1 MGAPAV
7 LVSLWACSDG
17 ARFLIDPNQ
26 QDTLS
31 GTPAPDPTTEML
43 AEPPAA
49 ANASPGS
56 KPVDGTA
63 EGPSSS
69 SERAVCGDAEPPAC
83 VSDDAASAQ
92 SEPAGDDSDGAAAE
106 PSGGQGGESGGAG
119 AGEADGSGDPSN
131 GSGDP
136 AVGDG
141 DGPPVGDGDGPPDE
155 GTSPPEPEAL
165 PDLIIDGAYL
175 TATIEQDIV
184 DASADLCL
192 FNEGCVT
199 GDGPRRVVRF
209 GTRSANLG
217 TADVVVGAPLAD
229 NPLWEFDA
237 CHEHFHFEGY
247 ARYDL
252 IDAATGA
259 VLPIGN
265 KNGFCLQDLDV
276 WTSSAQCDR
285 YNCDYQGISVGCAD
299 VYTPD
304 LDCQWIDITDVAP
317 GNYELVVTVNTDGSI
332 RELNTLNNT
341 ASVSLEILKE
351 TIRLLP

>member
-43 AEPPAA
+43 AEQPAA
-49 ANASPGS
+49 TNASPGS

-69 SERAVCGDAEPPAC
+69 SESAVCRDAEPPAC

-92 SEPAGDDSDGAAAE
+92 SQPAGDDSDGAAAK
-106 PSGGQGGESGGAG
+106 PSGGQGGESDGDG

-136 AVGDG
+136 A
-141 DGPPVGDGDGPPDE
+141 VGDGDGPPDE

-175 TATIEQDIV
+175 TATIQQDIV

-332 RELNTLNNT
+332 RELSTLNNT

>member
-7 LVSLWACSDG
+7 LVSLWACGDG

-31 GTPAPDPTTEML
+31 GTPAPDPATEML
-43 AEPPAA
+43 AEQPAA

-63 EGPSSS
+63 ERPSSS
-69 SERAVCGDAEPPAC
+69 SEPAACRDAEPPAC

-92 SEPAGDDSDGAAAE
+92 SQPAGDDSDGAAAE
-106 PSGGQGGESGGAG
+106 PSGGQGGESGGDG
-119 AGEADGSGDPSN
+119 AGEADASGDPSN

-136 AVGDG
+136 AA
-141 DGPPVGDGDGPPDE
+141 GDGDGPPDE

-209 GTRSANLG
+209 GTRSANVG

-332 RELNTLNNT
+332 RELSTLNNT